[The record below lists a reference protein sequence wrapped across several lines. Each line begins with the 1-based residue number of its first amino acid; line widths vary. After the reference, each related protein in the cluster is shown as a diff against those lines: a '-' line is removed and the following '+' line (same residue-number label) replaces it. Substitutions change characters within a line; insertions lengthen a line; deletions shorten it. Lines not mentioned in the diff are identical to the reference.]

1 MMRFCTCGTA
11 VPAAGTRPQG
21 VAPLPYGAK
30 GFIQM
35 VGVSEA
41 FDHVNTG
48 MSLSVISLSG
58 ARWAL
63 IITNLATQSY

>member
-1 MMRFCTCGTA
+1 MM
-11 VPAAGTRPQG
+11 
-21 VAPLPYGAK
+21 
-30 GFIQM
+30 
-35 VGVSEA
+35 GVSEA

-63 IITNLATQSY
+63 IITNLATRSYRVCTG